1 MKSNFNSTNKKQK
14 EKKELE
20 INENGKQSARKLL
33 QSSDVQIKLEIQ
45 LQENET
51 AILIIKGN
59 EDPKISVDKFCQE
72 NNLDDEIKDC
82 ILEEV
87 DKKIQENL
95 NEICNFLFYFDG
107 YLE

>member
-1 MKSNFNSTNKKQK
+1 MKSNFNSSNKKQK

-72 NNLDDEIKDC
+72 NNLDD
-82 ILEEV
+82 